1 MLLIDQIFEQFF
13 VSIWITMSKSINIL
27 AWIPSRV
34 KKDQAAV
41 DNILGML
48 ETTFIDPLNPLPL
61 MCILTGVVAN
71 EKVTKDMLLAEI
83 YYFDPIRKMKLAT
96 FSNMKKVKPC
106 KVNSKVVPLQA
117 TKDLFAKISLVVQI
131 RYFDLRSI
139 FKFPLGPLP

>member
-1 MLLIDQIFEQFF
+1 MNYDVQKYKHPGL
-13 VSIWITMSKSINIL
+13 N
-27 AWIPSRV
+27 PSRV

-61 MCILTGVVAN
+61 MYILTGVVAN

-83 YYFDPIRKMKLAT
+83 YYFDPNRKMELAT

-117 TKDLFAKISLVVQI
+117 TKDLFGKISLVVQI
-131 RYFDLRSI
+131 RYLDLRSI

>member
-1 MLLIDQIFEQFF
+1 MNYDVQKYKHPGL
-13 VSIWITMSKSINIL
+13 N
-27 AWIPSRV
+27 PSRV

-48 ETTFIDPLNPLPL
+48 ETTFIDPLNPLSL
-61 MCILTGVVAN
+61 MYILTGVVAN

-83 YYFDPIRKMKLAT
+83 YYFDPNRKMELAT